1 MRSRAFPYLLILPV
15 FSSALFTRSQCYDGI
30 FTLVSRGSEEPQ
42 GQSVL
47 ETIAGGI
54 AAALPGSGSNEVVYP
69 ALLSFWDSA
78 PIGVTNAQQQLQD
91 YYEQC
96 PNGKIVLLGY
106 SQGSYVLTTTLAGG
120 NYSGQSWSP
129 LASNIAENI
138 AAIVLFGDQSRMLGQ
153 GTLATGTN
161 CATTCTATAPLALK
175 SPYSTSMQVYFD
187 RLEEWCDA
195 DDPICCSTGND
206 IQAHLS
212 YWSTNTTDTVVQFV
226 QDLTMQPYQYSR
238 LSYPDQGSGEAF
250 RLLLLHPSLNQDVP
264 LQCTIQHHDLA
275 RAPPYEALSYVWGT
289 DDCQVSIYCQGN
301 TELRAR
307 YNLKQALLS
316 LRLLHQ
322 PRTLWIDAFC
332 INQGDDDER
341 AQQVM
346 LMRTIYSQA
355 HRVIVWLGDRT
366 PDVEHALR
374 LATNLRQVSLSVASS
389 PADHHASFWDTT
401 AIRTLAAAE
410 GLFAIGEL
418 ADLFD
423 RPWFTRIW
431 CVQEVVASSAAVARC
446 GDLEIPFADIVGAA
460 SIVHKFR
467 DGMVTGRP
475 LEFWNTVA
483 LQKYAEWPLSP
494 REGSIGV
501 LEKALMAARDF
512 ESTDPRDKVF
522 ALLGLVSESK
532 GWFVEPSSIDSIG
545 VKLIRQAASTITQLV
560 SGKGYTPKQLK
571 IDYRKSVMEVYRDV
585 TRFILRK
592 APRVADIL
600 CQAHHLTDPG
610 ERKYW
615 PSWVPDWSRK
625 RNTAVLGGMGVFTA
639 DDMWL
644 EQEDKGLSPTHHDTL
659 FLGGFGFDRIIRVT
673 EVLECDIQDALE
685 LDILWLQLFD
695 IAFLESWQEPYPL
708 AGMEETR
715 GMAFLRTVM
724 VGELGLILYDG
735 LMGELWSA
743 ASATNTLKLPRD
755 YTRAEND
762 GSACMM
768 NLIQCDHPGMARLA
782 QKAQGGIAAHFDRI
796 AKSLGYGRRLFLT
809 EYGRLGLGPRVSRP
823 GDAVTVLY
831 GGRMP
836 FVLRQQGAHHL
847 LIGDAYLRDDA
858 IMSGSVSK
866 AVRGGQGV
874 HHKVTFEIR

>member
-1 MRSRAFPYLLILPV
+1 MR
-15 FSSALFTRSQCYDGI
+15 
-30 FTLVSRGSEEPQ
+30 
-42 GQSVL
+42 
-47 ETIAGGI
+47 
-54 AAALPGSGSNEVVYP
+54 
-69 ALLSFWDSA
+69 
-78 PIGVTNAQQQLQD
+78 
-91 YYEQC
+91 
-96 PNGKIVLLGY
+96 
-106 SQGSYVLTTTLAGG
+106 
-120 NYSGQSWSP
+120 
-129 LASNIAENI
+129 
-138 AAIVLFGDQSRMLGQ
+138 
-153 GTLATGTN
+153 
-161 CATTCTATAPLALK
+161 
-175 SPYSTSMQVYFD
+175 
-187 RLEEWCDA
+187 
-195 DDPICCSTGND
+195 
-206 IQAHLS
+206 
-212 YWSTNTTDTVVQFV
+212 
-226 QDLTMQPYQYSR
+226 PYQYSR
-238 LSYPDQGSGEAF
+238 LNYPGQGFGEAF

-307 YNLKQALLS
+307 YYLKQALLS
-316 LRLLHQ
+316 LRLLHR
-322 PRTLWIDAFC
+322 PRTLWVDAFC

-366 PDVEHALR
+366 PDVEHAFR
-374 LATNLRQVSLSVASS
+374 LATNLRQVSSSAASS

-401 AIRTLAAAE
+401 SIRTLAAAE
-410 GLFAIGEL
+410 GQARIAPSLFAIGEL

-423 RPWFTRIW
+423 RPWFSRIW

-446 GDLEIPFADIVGAA
+446 GDLEIPFADIVSAA

-494 REGSIGV
+494 REGSIGA

-532 GWFVEPSSIDSIG
+532 GWFDAYLPEPSSTDSIG

-560 SGKGYTPKQLK
+560 PDKAYTPKQLK
-571 IDYRKSVMEVYRDV
+571 INYRKSVMEVYRDV

-592 APRVADIL
+592 GPRVADIL

-615 PSWVPDWSRK
+615 PSWIPDWSKK
-625 RNTAVLGGMGVFTA
+625 RNTAVLGGMGVFSA

-644 EQEDKGLSPTHHDTL
+644 EQEDKGLSPIHPDTL

-673 EVLECDIQDALE
+673 EVLEYDMQDALE

-695 IAFLESWQEPYPL
+695 NAFLESWQEPYPL
-708 AGMEETR
+708 SGTEETR
-715 GMAFLRTVM
+715 GMAFLKTAM

-743 ASATNTLKLPRD
+743 ASASKTLKLPRD
-755 YTRAEND
+755 YTRAERD
-762 GSACMM
+762 GYACMA
-768 NLIQCDHPGMARLA
+768 CLA
-782 QKAQGGIAAHFDRI
+782 QKAQGGVAAHFERI
-796 AKSLGYGRRLFLT
+796 AKSLGFGRRLFLT

-823 GDAVTVLY
+823 GDVVTVLY

-836 FVLRQQGAHHL
+836 FVLRKQEAHHL

-866 AVRGGQGV
+866 AVQGGQGV
-874 HHKVTFEIR
+874 HQKVTFEIR